1 MKKTDMFIKEDHG
14 CIKFVFG
21 RSERYSTIPERPNLA
36 NGLEHVI
43 HLFQLAQTRVQ
54 LSTG

>member
-36 NGLEHVI
+36 NGLEHVV